1 MVFDKLPLPALS
13 FGFNGSW
20 SQARLRQRQ
29 RRGEG
34 RYVLDG
40 TIIALFSIGC
50 IGMVLGIIQEYRTG
64 KTRWLYMQK
73 GMLLVVLVGA
83 VLYALTR

>member
-1 MVFDKLPLPALS
+1 M
-13 FGFNGSW
+13 
-20 SQARLRQRQ
+20 
-29 RRGEG
+29 
-34 RYVLDG
+34 DG

-50 IGMVLGIIQEYRTG
+50 IGMLIGIIQEYRTA

-73 GMLLVVLVGA
+73 GMLLLVLVGA